1 MVTQFVPA
9 PGPVVSPGGIP
20 VPYFAPL
27 NFQALIFGAIPN
39 FSAYISQISSAQSQ
53 LNGVTGTTGAVAS
66 ALASAKGALTS
77 LKSQVTTE
85 QGQYAS
91 MAGTVQNGAMILNSQ
106 FSTLVNQANQAI
118 SDYYTAVQNAAA
130 DFYSKAVAAAA
141 AIPTPTVT
149 VTATATVT
157 AMVTVTATPTQ
168 PQFNLAVGTVIKK
181 SFTCVKTLFGVTTT
195 KVIKAA
201 VVKCPL
207 GYKLKKAV

>member
-1 MVTQFVPA
+1 M
-9 PGPVVSPGGIP
+9 
-20 VPYFAPL
+20 PYFAPL
-27 NFQALIFGAIPN
+27 NFQSLIFGSIPN
-39 FSAYISQISSAQSQ
+39 FSAYIAQISSAQSQ
-53 LNGVTGTTGAVAS
+53 LNGVTGTTGTVATSLAAAKS
-66 ALASAKGALTS
+66 ALTAL
-77 LKSQVTTE
+77 KNQVTTE

-91 MAGTVQNGAMILNSQ
+91 IAGTVQNGAAILNGQ
-106 FSTLVNQANQAI
+106 FAQLVAGANQAI
-118 SDYYTAVQNAAA
+118 SDYYVAVQNAAA
-130 DFYSKAVAAAA
+130 AFYSKALAAAA

-207 GYKLKKAV
+207 GYKLKKPV